1 MVSDWY
7 RGVDPRRSFF
17 VVVVF
22 LCVSGFG
29 IACGAYGI
37 TGGAPSP
44 EHTEVL
50 LTFSSTLV
58 AAAAVVVLVTLAL
71 VVTNLRRRQV
81 EVALRVGEERFRTIF
96 EESPIGIEIY
106 DAEGRL
112 VTMNRAA
119 EKLFGPTGD
128 SANEL
133 SKDTALPMEE
143 LRRLRGDGSVRRT
156 VSHLS
161 PVGGTVY
168 LDLLITPIRPG
179 GSVRPA
185 GYMLQAQDVTER
197 VRDEEIRERA
207 YGQIERNIEQFA
219 VLGDHIRH
227 PLQVIMGMA
236 ELIEDD
242 RARKIADE
250 VRNINAIIKDLDN
263 GWLESRKIRE
273 YLRRHESL
281 PE

>member
-71 VVTNLRRRQV
+71 VVTNLRRQQV
-81 EVALRVGEERFRTIF
+81 EVALRVGEERFRTVF
-96 EESPIGIEIY
+96 EASPIGIEVY

-112 VTMNRAA
+112 VMRNRAA
-119 EKLFGPTGD
+119 EDLLGSSGEHF
-128 SANEL
+128 
-133 SKDTALPMEE
+133 KDTASMGE
-143 LRRLRGDGSVRRT
+143 LRRLRGDGSVHRT
-156 VSHLS
+156 VLHRS
-161 PVGGTVY
+161 PAGGTVY

-179 GSVRPA
+179 GAGRPA

-227 PLQVIMGMA
+227 PLQVILGMA
-236 ELIEDD
+236 ELIEDG
-242 RARKIADE
+242 RAEKIADE
-250 VRNINAIIKDLDN
+250 VRNINAIVKDLDN

-281 PE
+281 SE